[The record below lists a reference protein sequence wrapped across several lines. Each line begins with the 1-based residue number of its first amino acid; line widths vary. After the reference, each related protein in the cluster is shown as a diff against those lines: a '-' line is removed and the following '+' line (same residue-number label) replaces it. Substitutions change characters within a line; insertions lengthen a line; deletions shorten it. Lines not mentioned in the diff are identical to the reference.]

1 MEKTVPELL
10 NQIIDILSQPISI
23 SDIVSLVLASISVF
37 AAIFVPYKIMEKQNK
52 IAVFEKRFEIYC
64 IIEKIINF
72 SNAIENLK
80 TLPDKQNPDE
90 IELSYCNLQIWFSM
104 FNKANS
110 YEETIPK
117 DFLSSVKTL
126 DEILTIQSTLLKSTS
141 FLFGKDVS
149 QFVLELEQKYQSFIK
164 NLSQNLL
171 PHIKNNNYS
180 LTKTD
185 FISYVNGHPNYQKL
199 FIKYLKLN

>member
-23 SDIVSLVLASISVF
+23 SDIISLVLASISVF

-72 SNAIENLK
+72 SNAIEKLK

-90 IELSYCNLQIWFSM
+90 IELSYCNLQIWFTM
-104 FNKANS
+104 FNNAES
-110 YEETIPK
+110 YDKEMPK
-117 DFLSSVKTL
+117 EFLTTVKFL
-126 DEILTIQSTLLKSTS
+126 DEILTTQSTLLKSAS
-141 FLFGKDVS
+141 FLFGKEVS
-149 QFVLELEQKYQSFIK
+149 QFVLELEQKYQTFIK

-185 FISYVNGHPNYQKL
+185 FISYVNSHSDYQKM
-199 FIKYLKLN
+199 FTKYLKLN

>member
-23 SDIVSLVLASISVF
+23 SDIISLVLASISVF

-72 SNAIENLK
+72 SNAIEKLK

-110 YEETIPK
+110 
-117 DFLSSVKTL
+117 
-126 DEILTIQSTLLKSTS
+126 
-141 FLFGKDVS
+141 
-149 QFVLELEQKYQSFIK
+149 
-164 NLSQNLL
+164 
-171 PHIKNNNYS
+171 
-180 LTKTD
+180 
-185 FISYVNGHPNYQKL
+185 
-199 FIKYLKLN
+199 

>member
-72 SNAIENLK
+72 SNAIEKLK

-117 DFLSSVKTL
+117 DFLISV
-126 DEILTIQSTLLKSTS
+126 
-141 FLFGKDVS
+141 
-149 QFVLELEQKYQSFIK
+149 
-164 NLSQNLL
+164 
-171 PHIKNNNYS
+171 
-180 LTKTD
+180 
-185 FISYVNGHPNYQKL
+185 
-199 FIKYLKLN
+199 

>member
-72 SNAIENLK
+72 SNAIEKLK

-117 DFLSSVKTL
+117 DFLRSVKTL

-141 FLFGKDVS
+141 FLS
-149 QFVLELEQKYQSFIK
+149 ELNF
-164 NLSQNLL
+164 
-171 PHIKNNNYS
+171 
-180 LTKTD
+180 
-185 FISYVNGHPNYQKL
+185 
-199 FIKYLKLN
+199 

>member
-1 MEKTVPELL
+1 M
-10 NQIIDILSQPISI
+10 
-23 SDIVSLVLASISVF
+23 LASISVF

-72 SNAIENLK
+72 SNAIEKLK

-164 NLSQNLL
+164 NLLQNLL
-171 PHIKNNNYS
+171 AHIKNNNNS